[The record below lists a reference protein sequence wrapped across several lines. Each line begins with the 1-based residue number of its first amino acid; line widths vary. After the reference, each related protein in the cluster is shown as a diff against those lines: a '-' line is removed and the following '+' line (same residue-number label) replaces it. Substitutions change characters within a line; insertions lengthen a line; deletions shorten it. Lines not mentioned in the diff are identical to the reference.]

1 MNEKER
7 HWIKYYNSN
16 DKEFGYNLDSGG
28 CNGGKKSE
36 ETKRKIGETTKIKW
50 LNPETSKKMLDGLRK
65 GNETQ
70 KNKSKKTKVLT
81 CAYCGKEIVLS
92 TWETNRRIYCGG
104 QCATNAKTWQKV

>member
-7 HWIKYYNSN
+7 YWIEYYRSN

-50 LNPETSKKMLDGLRK
+50 SNPETSKKMLAGLRK

-70 KNKSKKTKVLT
+70 KSKPKKQKYLL
-81 CAYCGKEIVLS
+81 AHIVEKKLF
-92 TWETNRRIYCGG
+92 
-104 QCATNAKTWQKV
+104 